1 LQEKGSCVP
10 VREARQKPRADEVV
24 AAALVR
30 AARRLGLSQSDLA
43 AVLGTSAASVSRT
56 WNGDRPVAPDS
67 AEGRL
72 ALLFLRVFRSLD
84 TLVGGD
90 EEKARRWLDARN
102 AHLGGQPPRELL
114 ASTPGLVRVAE
125 YLDAM
130 RGTL

>member
-1 LQEKGSCVP
+1 MA
-10 VREARQKPRADEVV
+10 VRELERKPRAEAVV
-24 AAALVR
+24 AKALVR
-30 AARRLGLSQSDLA
+30 AAQRLGLSQGDLA

-56 WNGDRPVAPDS
+56 WNGERPIAPDT
-67 AEGRL
+67 AEGRH

-90 EEKARRWLDARN
+90 EEKARRWLAAPN
-102 AHLGGQPPRELL
+102 AHLSGKPPRSLL
-114 ASTPGLVRVAE
+114 DSTPGMVRVAE

>member
-1 LQEKGSCVP
+1 VP
-10 VREARQKPRADEVV
+10 AREPARKPRAEAVV
-24 AAALVR
+24 ATALVR
-30 AARRLGLSQSDLA
+30 AARLLAVSQAELA
-43 AVLGTSAASVSRT
+43 EVLGTSAASVSRT
-56 WNGDRPVAPDS
+56 WNGERPVAPES
-67 AEGRL
+67 AEGRH
-72 ALLFLRVFRSLD
+72 ALLFLRIFRSLD

-102 AHLGGQPPRELL
+102 AHLGGQPPRSLL

>member
-1 LQEKGSCVP
+1 MA
-10 VREARQKPRADEVV
+10 VREARRKPRADEVI
-24 AAALVR
+24 ATALVR
-30 AARRLGLSQSDLA
+30 AAQRLGFSQSELA

-56 WNGDRPVAPDS
+56 WNGERPVAPDS

-90 EEKARRWLDARN
+90 EEKARRWLEARN
-102 AHLGGQPPRELL
+102 AHLGGQAPRALL
-114 ASTPGLVRVAE
+114 DSTPGLVRVAE

>member
-1 LQEKGSCVP
+1 MPTTPLAGTRRNPAEVL
-10 VREARQKPRADEVV
+10 AR
-24 AAALVR
+24 ALVR
-30 AARRLGLSQSDLA
+30 AAGLLGLRQSEVA
-43 AVLGTSAASVSRT
+43 EVLGSSGASISRT
-56 WNGDRPVAPDS
+56 FAGQRPVAPES
-67 AEGRL
+67 AEGRH

-90 EEKARRWLDARN
+90 AEKARNWLGARN
-102 AHLGGQPPRELL
+102 AHLGGQSPRALL

>member
-1 LQEKGSCVP
+1 MA

-24 AAALVR
+24 ATALVR

-56 WNGDRPVAPDS
+56 WNGERPVSPDS

-90 EEKARRWLDARN
+90 EDKARRWLDARN
-102 AHLGGQPPRELL
+102 THLGGQAPRALL